1 MAEEAWVKQV
11 EQIVGP
17 ENWTAE
23 VECLRSRGWE
33 GPLPKMLVHPANREQ
48 VCELMRL
55 ASAER
60 LRGAPAGGLSKQRM
74 GGTPQPIDLMVSLR
88 RLNRV
93 TDYQAAD
100 LTVSA
105 EAGLPFQELEATLRS
120 QGQMLPLD
128 VPFAAEATVGGVLAT
143 NSSGPR
149 RLAYGSAR
157 DMVLGVHFVTAEG
170 KLAKS
175 GGKVVKNVAGY
186 DMTKLL
192 IGSFGPLGIHT
203 DVTFR
208 AFSIPPASLTL
219 ALGFSAVQAALEA
232 RNRILRSPFAPQA
245 MELLDAAA
253 CALLGDPV
261 LPPTPFTLLVRT
273 AGPEAVIERVR
284 RELPSLAGADRVTTT
299 LSLTGEQELE
309 LWGRVQEFTPCFLRA
324 HPEGAVVIK
333 TSALLTQT
341 GPMMEAAHRAASRNG
356 LATATFVRAGI
367 GIVFCYLW
375 PLPESHGAS
384 SADRSA
390 SACGLLLQE
399 TDRLG
404 GRAVVE
410 WAPAEVKK
418 KISVWGPLRDDFP
431 IMQRLKAAWDPQG
444 ILNPGRFYGGI

>member
-1 MAEEAWVKQV
+1 MAEEAWVKQA

-17 ENWTAE
+17 ENVTVE
-23 VECLRSRGWE
+23 VECLRVRGWE
-33 GPLPKMLVHPANREQ
+33 WPLPKAIAYPTNREQ
-48 VCELMRL
+48 VGELVRL

-60 LRGAPAGGLSKQRM
+60 LRVAPAGGMTKQRM
-74 GGTPQPIDLMVSLR
+74 GGIPQPIDLVVSLR

-100 LTVSA
+100 LTVSV

-192 IGSFGPLGIHT
+192 IGSLGTLGILT

-208 AFSIPPASLTL
+208 VFSVPPASLTL

-232 RNRILRSPFAPQA
+232 RSRILRSPFAPQA
-245 MELLDAAA
+245 MELLDAEAGT
-253 CALLGDPV
+253 LLGDPA
-261 LPPTPFTLLVRT
+261 LPPTPITLLVRT

-309 LWGRVQEFTPCFLRA
+309 LWSSVQEFTPSFLRA
-324 HPEGAVVIK
+324 QPEGAVVK
-333 TSALLTQT
+333 VSALLTQT

-384 SADRSA
+384 SVDRTA
-390 SACGLLLQE
+390 GACESLLGE
-399 TDRLG
+399 ANRLG

-410 WAPAEVKK
+410 WAPPEVKK
-418 KISVWGPLRDDFP
+418 KIGVWGPVRDDFP
-431 IMQRLKAAWDPQG
+431 LMQRLKAAWDPQA